1 MDKLTITKRR
11 QLALLF
17 SLCLVFLPLIVVAES
32 CDYERE
38 MEFEVPTENIERL
51 FIRSEQGALRVRGRT
66 SSDSI
71 VVRGRL
77 CAERERDLDDLGID
91 HVVRGQRLEVR
102 TQIPDNDSFLW
113 RSHFSYI
120 DLDVTVPAGF
130 ALEVIDGSGLIE
142 ISNTGDTQVED
153 GSGAIKLLD
162 IAGNVSI
169 EDGSGSI
176 DVENIAGT
184 VIVLDGSGDVATRH
198 TGSVTIEDGSGAI
211 KIEDVRGVN
220 EIDDGDGSTKIV
232 SIGGKGDARDRS
244 GSITINDHAG
254 SVVVR
259 DGSGQIDIVNVAGDV
274 DIVED
279 GSGAIDIRLVGKS
292 VEIGLDG
299 SGSVNIDSVG
309 GELRILNK
317 GSGNIA
323 YYDVNGE
330 IFLPRLL
337 R

>member
-1 MDKLTITKRR
+1 MDKITITKRR

-38 MEFEVPTENIERL
+38 VEFEVPTESIEQL
-51 FIRSEQGALRVRGRT
+51 FITSEQGALRVRGRT
-66 SSDSI
+66 SSESI

-77 CAERERDLDDLGID
+77 CAERERDLDDLTID
-91 HVVRGQRLEVR
+91 HVIRGQRLEVR

-113 RSHFSYI
+113 RSHFAYI

-153 GSGAIKLLD
+153 GSGAITLQD
-162 IAGNVSI
+162 IVGSVSI
-169 EDGSGSI
+169 EDGSGAI
-176 DVENIAGT
+176 DVENVAST
-184 VIVLDGSGDVATRH
+184 VMIFDGSGDVATRH

-211 KIEDVRGVN
+211 DIEDVRGENV
-220 EIDDGDGSTKIV
+220 DVRDGS
-232 SIGGKGDARDRS
+232 GNM
-244 GSITINDHAG
+244 TINDVAG

-259 DGSGQIDIVNVAGDV
+259 DGAGQIDIVNVAGDV
-274 DIVED
+274 EIVED
-279 GSGAIDIRLVGKS
+279 GSGSIDIRRVGKR
-292 VEIGLDG
+292 VEIASDG
-299 SGSVNIDSVG
+299 SGSVNIDTVG

-323 YYDVNGE
+323 YYDVDGE